1 MKKGNFQRLLAG
13 PPETHRLKSGYVTL
27 KKGEEVGAHSTIG
40 KEEVIVVLGGKG
52 KAVFKKL
59 PSRII
64 EKDSLLYIPPDTE
77 HNIKNI
83 GSHPL
88 RYVYVTA
95 FI

>member
-13 PPETHRLKSGYVTL
+13 PPETHRIKSGYITL
-27 KKGEEVGAHSTIG
+27 KKNEEVGAHSTTG
-40 KEEVIVVLGGKG
+40 KEEVIVVLEGKG
-52 KAVFKKL
+52 EATFKKL
-59 PSRII
+59 PARIV

-83 GSHPL
+83 SSGVL
-88 RYVYVTA
+88 RYIYVTA